1 MTSPQVLFGI
11 GKTWGDV
18 IVVPDAGL
26 AGIPDGPDLYLLT
39 VSVAPYPI
47 PVNRPVSVTFT
58 ATDSSGRAAAGSVK
72 ENRTVIGRTNTAIS
86 HTFRA
91 TRKRIG
97 GDWELVYPTVT
108 ISVPGFA
115 ESDVDCGW

>member
-1 MTSPQVLFGI
+1 VTSPQVLFGI

-18 IVVPDAGL
+18 KVVPDGGL
-26 AGIPDGPDLYLLT
+26 AGIPDGPDLFLLT
-39 VSVAPYPI
+39 VSVAPYPV
-47 PVNRPVSVTFT
+47 PVNRPASVTFI
-58 ATDSSGRAAAGSVK
+58 ATDSSGGAAAGSVK

-97 GDWELVYPTVT
+97 DDWELVYPTVT
-108 ISVPGFA
+108 VSVPGFP
-115 ESDVDCGW
+115 ETDVDCGW